1 MIYQR
6 QRAVHC
12 ARWLLEFFKFDLN
25 IVSLNKGSSEKDTL
39 DDGINM
45 LGNAVNVEQNDV
57 RPYMSELTT
66 NTTMMDMTQTPRK
79 IPQKINI
86 PKIDNEDER
95 IALIIL
101 YRLIESSLL
110 LLFSSLYKHTQQNWT
125 VRNIISPVLHSC
137 RPGVGLQ
144 LHSTIPE

>member
-1 MIYQR
+1 M
-6 QRAVHC
+6 
-12 ARWLLEFFKFDLN
+12 EFFKFDLN

-86 PKIDNEDER
+86 PKIDNEE
-95 IALIIL
+95 
-101 YRLIESSLL
+101 
-110 LLFSSLYKHTQQNWT
+110 NG
-125 VRNIISPVLHSC
+125 LH
-137 RPGVGLQ
+137 
-144 LHSTIPE
+144 